1 MKKIEAWYST
11 PPEHELPVVELF
23 YGDEG
28 QWGEINQDT
37 GDLLI
42 EIYPKD
48 GRTPW
53 IFNLDEL
60 ILAFQKAKKKLGK
73 E

>member
-28 QWGEINQDT
+28 QWGKLTKIQV
-37 GDLLI
+37 
-42 EIYPKD
+42 IY
-48 GRTPW
+48 
-53 IFNLDEL
+53 
-60 ILAFQKAKKKLGK
+60 
-73 E
+73 